1 MDLRVPTLIKFLN
14 RLKSGTAA
22 GNKIYIKGN
31 RRNNFRILKKVVYLV
46 YYLKAILKRGT
57 LNIQLRMN
65 PNSYCLIMAGGIG
78 NRCTVERALSVKLT
92 NVFPRFS
99 PIIVFLSSPEKNM
112 KISSKDNSRK
122 YRIPIY

>member
-46 YYLKAILKRGT
+46 YTTTNESKFLLLNYGRGYRKPF
-57 LNIQLRMN
+57 L
-65 PNSYCLIMAGGIG
+65 AG
-78 NRCTVERALSVKLT
+78 K
-92 NVFPRFS
+92 
-99 PIIVFLSSPEKNM
+99 
-112 KISSKDNSRK
+112 
-122 YRIPIY
+122 

>member
-46 YYLKAILKRGT
+46 YYLKAILKRGNFKYT
-57 LNIQLRMN
+57 TTNESKFLLLNYGRGYRKPFL
-65 PNSYCLIMAGGIG
+65 AG
-78 NRCTVERALSVKLT
+78 K
-92 NVFPRFS
+92 
-99 PIIVFLSSPEKNM
+99 
-112 KISSKDNSRK
+112 
-122 YRIPIY
+122 

>member
-46 YYLKAILKRGT
+46 YYLKAILKSGT
-57 LNIQLRMN
+57 
-65 PNSYCLIMAGGIG
+65 
-78 NRCTVERALSVKLT
+78 
-92 NVFPRFS
+92 
-99 PIIVFLSSPEKNM
+99 
-112 KISSKDNSRK
+112 
-122 YRIPIY
+122 

>member
-65 PNSYCLIMAGGIG
+65 PNPALWKELYPSNLRTYFPDFPQSSYFYHH
-78 NRCTVERALSVKLT
+78 RR
-92 NVFPRFS
+92 
-99 PIIVFLSSPEKNM
+99 
-112 KISSKDNSRK
+112 
-122 YRIPIY
+122 RI

>member
-57 LNIQLRMN
+57 LNIQLRK
-65 PNSYCLIMAGGIG
+65 P
-78 NRCTVERALSVKLT
+78 
-92 NVFPRFS
+92 P
-99 PIIVFLSSPEKNM
+99 FLSLVYSITTNE
-112 KISSKDNSRK
+112 SKFLLLNYGRGYRK
-122 YRIPIY
+122 PFLAGK

>member
-46 YYLKAILKRGT
+46 YYGRGYRKPF
-57 LNIQLRMN
+57 L
-65 PNSYCLIMAGGIG
+65 AG
-78 NRCTVERALSVKLT
+78 K
-92 NVFPRFS
+92 
-99 PIIVFLSSPEKNM
+99 
-112 KISSKDNSRK
+112 
-122 YRIPIY
+122 

>member
-78 NRCTVERALSVKLT
+78 NRFWPVSNRRCPKQFSALWKELYPSNLRT
-92 NVFPRFS
+92 YFPDF
-99 PIIVFLSSPEKNM
+99 PQSSYFYHH
-112 KISSKDNSRK
+112 RR
-122 YRIPIY
+122 RI

>member
-46 YYLKAILKRGT
+46 YYSDYPFMHLLYS
-57 LNIQLRMN
+57 QLLVCQRVCLQN
-65 PNSYCLIMAGGIG
+65 TVCLI
-78 NRCTVERALSVKLT
+78 CK
-92 NVFPRFS
+92 
-99 PIIVFLSSPEKNM
+99 
-112 KISSKDNSRK
+112 
-122 YRIPIY
+122 

>member
-57 LNIQLRMN
+57 LNIQDKKDITIQDHRRR
-65 PNSYCLIMAGGIG
+65 P
-78 NRCTVERALSVKLT
+78 RKDHRTVFKEQRL
-92 NVFPRFS
+92 FPPS
-99 PIIVFLSSPEKNM
+99 GS
-112 KISSKDNSRK
+112 
-122 YRIPIY
+122 

>member
-78 NRCTVERALSVKLT
+78 NRFWPVSNRRC
-92 NVFPRFS
+92 P
-99 PIIVFLSSPEKNM
+99 
-112 KISSKDNSRK
+112 NSRK

>member
-46 YYLKAILKRGT
+46 YYFKKRNFKYT
-57 LNIQLRMN
+57 TTNESKFLLLNYGRGYRKPFL
-65 PNSYCLIMAGGIG
+65 AG
-78 NRCTVERALSVKLT
+78 K
-92 NVFPRFS
+92 
-99 PIIVFLSSPEKNM
+99 
-112 KISSKDNSRK
+112 
-122 YRIPIY
+122 